1 MKKACYLVLILVC
14 LLVSC
19 TQEPPVLTNEADCIA
34 AVGIH
39 AVNEIIKDGNLKGYT
54 KTILERANYH
64 NMSNVSITVD
74 LGSINSK
81 WGTQTVVVSGQL
93 SVVYDEEYPSE
104 YPRTTTYNISYSY
117 MGVKHTLE
125 LKIRATGISS
135 SQYNVLKVDGVEY
148 RMK

>member
-1 MKKACYLVLILVC
+1 M
-14 LLVSC
+14 
-19 TQEPPVLTNEADCIA
+19 LTNEAECIA

-74 LGSINSK
+74 LSSINSK

-104 YPRTTTYNISYSY
+104 
-117 MGVKHTLE
+117 
-125 LKIRATGISS
+125 
-135 SQYNVLKVDGVEY
+135 
-148 RMK
+148 